1 MSKFLII
8 FSFLTI
14 ISAKEFYNYKHYN
27 LSEFLPFTKNKSLFL
42 VDTRDYSKILKGI
55 IPNSIA
61 IPLKIRY
68 NLTITSLIEKNEK
81 IIIIAEK
88 RKHKNSLQLT
98 EKLGYKNI
106 LGYFFIEDWTNELI
120 TINEIKLN
128 ENSIKKIKKE
138 YELID
143 IREEDEHK
151 KNGNIKDTTN
161 IPFSTI
167 KNNLNNINKSKINY
181 IMDKRGYKSAILISF
196 LLREGYDKNK
206 LFIVKGGF
214 FKLKLFYKKEK
225 KEDL

>member
-106 LGYFFIEDWTNELI
+106 LGYFFIEDWKDDLFK
-120 TINEIKLN
+120 INEIKLN
-128 ENSIKKIKKE
+128 EKNIKNIKKE

-143 IREEDEHK
+143 IREEDEQK
-151 KNGNIKDTTN
+151 KNGNVKNTIN
-161 IPFSTI
+161 IPLTTI
-167 KNNLNNINKSKINY
+167 KNNLNKINKSKTNY
-181 IMDKRGYKSAILISF
+181 FMDKRGYKSVTLISF
-196 LLREGYDKNK
+196 LIREGYDKDK
-206 LFIVKGGF
+206 LFNVKGGF
-214 FKLKLFYKKEK
+214 FKVNFYLKKLK

>member
-8 FSFLTI
+8 ISFFII

-68 NLTITSLIEKNEK
+68 NITITALIEKNEK
-81 IIIIAEK
+81 IILITEK
-88 RKHKNSLQLT
+88 RKYKNSLQLT

-120 TINEIKLN
+120 TINDIKLN
-128 ENSIKKIKKE
+128 ENSIKK
-138 YELID
+138 
-143 IREEDEHK
+143 
-151 KNGNIKDTTN
+151 
-161 IPFSTI
+161 
-167 KNNLNNINKSKINY
+167 
-181 IMDKRGYKSAILISF
+181 
-196 LLREGYDKNK
+196 
-206 LFIVKGGF
+206 
-214 FKLKLFYKKEK
+214 
-225 KEDL
+225 